1 MQKDTEGDILK
12 QLTVMV
18 TGAGALL
25 GQGILRCLRM
35 AKRPIRV
42 ITADPDYRAAG
53 HWLGDF
59 AVTIPMAD
67 DPKYL
72 ETVEM
77 ILTRELVDILLIG
90 TDVELLTFSKERAR
104 LEAEYGTRV
113 VVSSPQVIEIADD
126 KLKTAHF
133 LEGAGFP
140 FAHSVSADDR
150 SGVAELLRTRGFPLI
165 AKPKQGARS
174 VGVVNVNSPEE
185 LSHVLG
191 RADLVVQEML
201 PDKEGEYTAG
211 CLVMK
216 QACVATVVLSRDLRD
231 GNTYRA
237 YSDTSKR
244 FEGEISSIAE
254 RLDCYGPCNFQF
266 RIKNGRPVVFEIN
279 ARFSGTT
286 PIRAMF
292 GFNEVLAI
300 VDYLDT
306 GAPIP
311 EVTIKEG
318 AVFRAWSD
326 IFIGPLQLENFRKRG
341 FLSSPECTE
350 YPFRSL

>member
-1 MQKDTEGDILK
+1 MQKDVEGDILK
-12 QLTVMV
+12 KLTVMV

-35 AKRPIRV
+35 ARRPIRV

-59 AVTIPMAD
+59 AEKIPRAD

-72 ETVEM
+72 DKVEM
-77 ILTRELVDILLIG
+77 ILAREQVDILLIG
-90 TDVELLTFSKERAR
+90 TDVELPIFSKERAR
-104 LEAEYGTRV
+104 LEEKYGTKV
-113 VVSSPQVIEIADD
+113 VVSSPTVVEIAND
-126 KLKTAHF
+126 KLMTARF

-140 FAHSVSADDR
+140 FPHSVSADDR
-150 SGVAELLRTRGFPLI
+150 PAMAELIRTIGFPLI

-174 VGVVNVNSPEE
+174 AGVVVVNSSKD
-185 LSHVLG
+185 LSRFIG
-191 RADLVVQEML
+191 RTDFVVQELL
-201 PDKEGEYTAG
+201 PDNEGEYTAG
-211 CLVMK
+211 CLVVR
-216 QACVATVVLSRDLRD
+216 QTCVASVVLRRDLRD

-237 YSDTSKR
+237 YADTSRKYD
-244 FEGEISSIAE
+244 GEITTIAE
-254 RLDCYGPCNFQF
+254 RLECYGPCNFQF

-292 GFNEVLAI
+292 GFNEVIAI
-300 VDYLDT
+300 VDYLDA

-311 EVTIKEG
+311 EVTLKEG

-326 IFIGPLQLENFRKRG
+326 IYVDSLQLESFRKKG
-341 FLSSPECTE
+341 FLSLPECTE

>member
-1 MQKDTEGDILK
+1 MKK
-12 QLTVMV
+12 LTVMV

-35 AKRPIRV
+35 ARRPIRV

-59 AVTIPMAD
+59 AEKIPRAD

-72 ETVEM
+72 DKVEM
-77 ILTRELVDILLIG
+77 ILAREQVDILLIG
-90 TDVELLTFSKERAR
+90 TDVELPIFSKERAR
-104 LEAEYGTRV
+104 LEEKYGTRV
-113 VVSSPQVIEIADD
+113 VVSSPPVVEIAND
-126 KLKTAHF
+126 KLMTARF

-140 FAHSVSADDR
+140 FPHSVSADDR
-150 SGVAELLRTRGFPLI
+150 PALAELIRTIGFPLI

-174 VGVVNVNSPEE
+174 VGVVVVNSSKD
-185 LSHVLG
+185 LS
-191 RADLVVQEML
+191 RFIDRTDFVVQELL
-201 PDKEGEYTAG
+201 PDNEGEYTAG
-211 CLVMK
+211 CLVVR
-216 QACVATVVLSRDLRD
+216 QTCLASVVLRRDLRD

-237 YSDTSKR
+237 YADTSR
-244 FEGEISSIAE
+244 RYDGEVATIAE
-254 RLDCYGPCNFQF
+254 RLECYGPCNFQF

-292 GFNEVLAI
+292 GFNEVIAI
-300 VDYLDT
+300 VDYLDV

-311 EVTIKEG
+311 EVTLKEG

-326 IFIGPLQLENFRKRG
+326 IYVDSLQLESFRKKG
-341 FLSSPECTE
+341 FLSLPECTE

>member
-1 MQKDTEGDILK
+1 MQKDAEGDILN

-42 ITADPDYRAAG
+42 ITADPNYRSAG

-59 AVTIPMAD
+59 AVTIPRAD
-67 DPKYL
+67 DPGYL
-72 ETVEM
+72 NAVEV
-77 ILTRELVDILLIG
+77 ILAREQVGILLIG
-90 TDVELLTFSKERAR
+90 TDVELLIFSKERAR
-104 LEAEYGTRV
+104 LEAEYGTRI
-113 VVSSPQVIEIADD
+113 VVSSPRVVEIADD
-126 KLKTAHF
+126 KLKTARF

-150 SGVAELLRTRGFPLI
+150 PAVAELLRTRGFPLI
-165 AKPKQGARS
+165 AKPKRGARS

-185 LSHVLG
+185 LSHVMG
-191 RADLVVQEML
+191 RTDLVVQEML

-211 CLVMK
+211 CLVIR
-216 QACVATVVLSRDLRD
+216 QACASTVVLRRDLRD

-237 YSDTSKR
+237 YADTSRR
-244 FEGEISSIAE
+244 FDGEISAIAE
-254 RLDCYGPCNFQF
+254 CLDCYGPCNFQF

-326 IFIGPLQLENFRKRG
+326 IYIDSLQLENFRKRG
-341 FLSSPECTE
+341 FLSLPECTE

>member
-1 MQKDTEGDILK
+1 MK

-18 TGAGALL
+18 TGAGAVL
-25 GQGILRCLRM
+25 GQGVLRCLRM
-35 AKRPIRV
+35 AQRPIRV

-67 DPKYL
+67 DPEYL
-72 ETVEM
+72 KAVEI
-77 ILTRELVDILLIG
+77 ILAREQVGILLIG
-90 TDVELLTFSKERAR
+90 TDVELPIFSKERVH
-104 LEAEYGTRV
+104 LEAKYGTRV
-113 VVSSPQVIEIADD
+113 VVSSPRVVEIAND
-126 KLKTAHF
+126 KLMTAHF
-133 LEGAGFP
+133 LEGAGFS
-140 FAHSVSADDR
+140 FALSVSADDR
-150 SGVAELLRTRGFPLI
+150 SAIAELAKTIGFPLI

-174 VGVVNVNSPEE
+174 VGVFVVNSPEE
-185 LSHVLG
+185 LSHVMG
-191 RADLVVQEML
+191 RTDLVVQELL
-201 PDKEGEYTAG
+201 PGNEGEYTAG
-211 CLVMK
+211 CLVVQKKCLASVM
-216 QACVATVVLSRDLRD
+216 LRRDLRD

-237 YSDTSKR
+237 YADTSRR
-244 FEGEISSIAE
+244 FDGEISAIAE
-254 RLDCYGPCNFQF
+254 RLGCYGPCNFQF

-300 VDYLDT
+300 VDYLNTDT
-306 GAPIP
+306 PIP
-311 EVTIKEG
+311 EVKIKEG

-326 IFIGPLQLENFRKRG
+326 IYVDALQLENFKITKS
-341 FLSSPECTE
+341 LSAPNCTE